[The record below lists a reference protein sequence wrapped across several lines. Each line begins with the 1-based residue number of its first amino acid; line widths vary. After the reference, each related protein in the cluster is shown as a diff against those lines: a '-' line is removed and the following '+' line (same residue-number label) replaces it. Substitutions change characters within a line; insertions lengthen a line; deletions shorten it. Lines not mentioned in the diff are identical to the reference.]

1 MSAEEAYRIGL
12 VNQVVSPEKLMETA
26 EEFAQKIAENG
37 PLAVRKI
44 KETVLKAL
52 GRPLEEGYALEDEAV
67 RVVMRS
73 EDAREGPSAF
83 VEKRK
88 PRYVGR

>member
-1 MSAEEAYRIGL
+1 
-12 VNQVVSPEKLMETA
+12 V
-26 EEFAQKIAENG
+26 
-37 PLAVRKI
+37 
-44 KETVLKAL
+44 
-52 GRPLEEGYALEDEAV
+52 EEGYALEDEAV